1 MTDAA
6 KKIVQRSKRVA
17 FMNTAG
23 ADAEAQFERM
33 TNFTALTNSKNPKEY
48 NRQYVDEDAER
59 SDVVGYAP
67 SIDFSY
73 DRHTNTPVHEK
84 LSEIHDKEL
93 LGNDTHVEIISVDL
107 FSDDGKG
114 RCKATKRT
122 YAVIPDTDGD
132 GTDAL
137 IYSGAFKSVS
147 EIEEGYATSKDG
159 WKTAIY
165 TKGSIPDDLAITGI
179 AETGKAKVGKER

>member
-1 MTDAA
+1 MAGTT

-17 FMNTAG
+17 FMNVSIT
-23 ADAEAQFERM
+23 EESPKFERM
-33 TNFTALTNSKNPKEY
+33 TNFTTLTNSKNPKEY
-48 NRQYVDEDAER
+48 SRQYVDEDAER

-67 SIDFSY
+67 SIEFSY
-73 DRHTNTPVHEK
+73 DRHTVTPVHDR

-93 LGNDTHVEIISVDL
+93 LGNDTHVDIVSVDL

-114 RCKATKRT
+114 NCLATKRT

-137 IYSGAFKSVS
+137 IYSGNFKSVS
-147 EIEEGYATSKDG
+147 EVETGYATSEDG
-159 WKTAIY
+159 WRTATY
-165 TKGSIPDDLAITGI
+165 TKGEIPKT
-179 AETGKAKVGKER
+179 